1 MDKTIPATTRRK
13 HYMGAKI
20 MTNELTTDLQFN
32 VDFKASEITIQNET
46 QLAEMVDSAVSHYS
60 TMVFTDENIPEAK
73 KARADLNKVATLL
86 DDQRKVVKNQYNKP
100 LKDFEKKI
108 KKYMS
113 QIEDVSDEI
122 NKNIQAYEEAERQ
135 KRLEKIQTV
144 IDEMSENYNVSMEE
158 IEISNSWLNKTSFT
172 AKGEPTKKII
182 EEIASVMT
190 TLANEKERIEND
202 KKIIE
207 NYTKAVGLEPYS
219 WVGLIDSGRTASE
232 LIKEIDSAFA
242 LKKEQEE
249 REKAKKEHDDAIAA
263 LKTETINNKTVDT
276 ETGEIITEEVP
287 KTSRKQ
293 QEKTVTLRL
302 TAEHQKLVALNNF
315 IINNGIQVEVVE

>member
-1 MDKTIPATTRRK
+1 MDTTIPATTRRK

-207 NYTKAVGLEPYS
+207 NYTKAVGLESYS
-219 WVGLIDSGRTASE
+219 WVGLVDSGRTASE

-249 REKAKKEHDDAIAA
+249 REKAKKEHDYAIAA

>member
-1 MDKTIPATTRRK
+1 
-13 HYMGAKI
+13 

-60 TMVFTDENIPEAK
+60 TMIFTDENIPEAK

-86 DDQRKVVKNQYNKP
+86 DDQRKAVKNQYNKP

-207 NYTKAVGLEPYS
+207 NYTK
-219 WVGLIDSGRTASE
+219 
-232 LIKEIDSAFA
+232 
-242 LKKEQEE
+242 
-249 REKAKKEHDDAIAA
+249 
-263 LKTETINNKTVDT
+263 
-276 ETGEIITEEVP
+276 
-287 KTSRKQ
+287 
-293 QEKTVTLRL
+293 RL
-302 TAEHQKLVALNNF
+302 V
-315 IINNGIQVEVVE
+315 